1 MVYILYNPLSNAGD
15 NDKQVAKAMEKYSA
29 GPNKLVT
36 VTEIKDKRAF
46 FENQLPGDETVLL
59 GGDGTLNRLV
69 NDLDGYVPK
78 NKLWLYKAGTGNDFM
93 NDIFGHKVPD
103 ETFVQINKYI
113 EELPRVTIND
123 KTYRFLNN
131 CSFGWDGKVCAIGEE
146 LKAKGKSK
154 INYLTL
160 AVRVVLGYKTN
171 NARVWVDGVE
181 YKYKNV
187 WIATSMNGRYFGGGM
202 KVAPMQERDSDLMTV
217 VVLHNL
223 SRWKILTILPKV
235 FDGSH
240 VKYKQYFVAIKGKE
254 VEVEYD
260 IPQDVQIDGEVI
272 RGVTRYSAVKETAKV
287 TE

>member
-1 MVYILYNPLSNAGD
+1 MEVLLIGYDHSFGSDRLKGFSEYEHLGKQIGLRVLRAYECLVDSLPVSSSRIRKLLAAAQIDQVNRLLGYAYSISGVVEHGNAIGATLGFPTANIHLSS
-15 NDKQVAKAMEKYSA
+15 AK
-29 GPNKLVT
+29 
-36 VTEIKDKRAF
+36 
-46 FENQLPGDETVLL
+46 QLPASGV
-59 GGDGTLNRLV
+59 
-69 NDLDGYVPK
+69 Y
-78 NKLWLYKAGTGNDFM
+78 
-93 NDIFGHKVPD
+93 
-103 ETFVQINKYI
+103 
-113 EELPRVTIND
+113 
-123 KTYRFLNN
+123 
-131 CSFGWDGKVCAIGEE
+131 S
-146 LKAKGKSK
+146 
-154 INYLTL
+154 
-160 AVRVVLGYKTN
+160 VV
-171 NARVWVDGVE
+171 AQVDGVE